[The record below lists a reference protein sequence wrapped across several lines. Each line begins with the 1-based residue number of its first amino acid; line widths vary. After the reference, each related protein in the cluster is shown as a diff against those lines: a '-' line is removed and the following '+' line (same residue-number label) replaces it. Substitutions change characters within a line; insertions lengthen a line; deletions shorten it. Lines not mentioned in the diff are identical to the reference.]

1 MDLPRSRGSEIYS
14 VVEGRQLDGR
24 KSSRFSLQ
32 TSRLLSCTG
41 ASAASCPLFAVHFLA
56 SVCFGRA
63 TSIFSKGF
71 LSADAYGRRRIII
84 CSYFPMFSFSLS
96 FTFSVHMC
104 PFRLSF
110 QASPSSLEYRI

>member
-71 LSADAYGRRRIII
+71 LSADAREKDK
-84 CSYFPMFSFSLS
+84 SFFMASAIVLITVS
-96 FTFSVHMC
+96 CRSVSGC
-104 PFRLSF
+104 R
-110 QASPSSLEYRI
+110 ASAAWNAAAVNSR